1 MRVIV
6 TGSRNWEGIGAEN
19 KIQMVLNMVLALA
32 DTLGQKLTI
41 VHGGCP
47 TGADQAIDRWARRRD
62 DSGVDVEVHAADW
75 GSFGRA
81 AGPLRNRHM
90 TTQGADMCIAFIRE
104 NSRGATGTAQL
115 AMNQGIATFVVRWE
129 EPE

>member
-1 MRVIV
+1 MRVIA

-19 KIQMVLNMVLALA
+19 RIQTVLNIVLALA

-62 DSGVDVEVHAADW
+62 DSGVAVEVHTADW
-75 GSFGRA
+75 GSFGRG

-90 TTQGADMCIAFIRE
+90 TEQGADMCIAFIRDH
-104 NSRGATGTAQL
+104 SRGATGTVQL
-115 AMNQGIATFVVRWE
+115 AMQQGIATFVVRWE

>member
-6 TGSRNWEGIGAEN
+6 TGSRDWEGVGAEH
-19 KIQMVLNMVLALA
+19 KIQTILNVVLALA
-32 DTLGQKLTI
+32 EVLGHKLTI

-62 DSGVDVEVHAADW
+62 DTGVAVEVHAANW
-75 GSFGRA
+75 GAFGKA

-90 TTQGADMCIAFIRE
+90 TEQGADMCIAFIRG
-104 NSRGATGTAQL
+104 NSRGATGTVQL
-115 AMNQGIATFVVRWE
+115 AMNNQIPTFVVRWE